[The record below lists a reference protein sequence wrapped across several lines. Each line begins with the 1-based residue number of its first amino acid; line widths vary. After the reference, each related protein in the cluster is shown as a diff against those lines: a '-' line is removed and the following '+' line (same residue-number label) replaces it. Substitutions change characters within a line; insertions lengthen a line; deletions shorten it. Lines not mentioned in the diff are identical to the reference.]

1 MLAKPIAGAN
11 VRLRTLHFCLLGSSL
26 LFHSLFFQLDIILF
40 YFIFSDFTLWFL
52 ASRLP
57 YDFLGFRVKDYGLWV
72 WLLHQPN
79 MQFVIIDH
87 PTIMR
92 IVQTCIFGSLEPCS
106 CNFWF
111 FLNSTISFYV
121 GSKLCVNQTKSSMIL
136 LTRKQ
141 SAIVCPI
148 HGGIFLENLLPL
160 RPRLWILVQVC
171 KVVGS
176 SPKRSLL
183 LNLKNVR

>member
-1 MLAKPIAGAN
+1 MA
-11 VRLRTLHFCLLGSSL
+11 
-26 LFHSLFFQLDIILF
+26 
-40 YFIFSDFTLWFL
+40 
-52 ASRLP
+52 
-57 YDFLGFRVKDYGLWV
+57 
-72 WLLHQPN
+72 
-79 MQFVIIDH
+79 FVIIDH

-92 IVQTCIFGSLEPCS
+92 IVQTCIFRSLEPCS

-160 RPRLWILVQVC
+160 RPRLWMLVQVC

-176 SPKRSLL
+176 SPKGSLL
-183 LNLKNVR
+183 LNLKNVRKVREPTKVGNSPDKLLFNRSTCTTRLGTPFHNAGISH